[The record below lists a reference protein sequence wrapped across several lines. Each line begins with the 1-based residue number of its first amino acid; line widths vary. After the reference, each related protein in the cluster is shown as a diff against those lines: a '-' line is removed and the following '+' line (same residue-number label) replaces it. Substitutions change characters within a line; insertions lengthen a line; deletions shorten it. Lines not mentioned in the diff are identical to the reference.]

1 MAFNGRYVFGQSD
14 GSSHDADKR
23 AFQKLVIEIKNLLP
37 IEGEPFDI
45 DTEEARPIFEI
56 KPSKEI
62 KAWRMGSPSEDE
74 WDEPSF
80 R

>member
-14 GSSHDADKR
+14 GSSRDADKR
-23 AFQKLVIEIKNLLP
+23 AFQRLVLEIKNLLP

-45 DTEEARPIFEI
+45 DKEEARPIFEI

-62 KAWRMGSPSEDE
+62 KAWRMGSPSEEE
-74 WDEPSF
+74 WGDPSF